1 MQNKMSAHSKTC
13 NVNVIKKKNLEKN
26 EINGYTGDLILVMC
40 FYNNLVA
47 FDKYDIKQFILTK
60 WKNLLYNFPYCM
72 PLIWVL
78 PKRGAEKETEGEM
91 ERETKIFY

>member
-1 MQNKMSAHSKTC
+1 MSAHSKTC
-13 NVNVIKKKNLEKN
+13 NVNVIKKKKLEKN

-60 WKNLLYNFPYCM
+60 
-72 PLIWVL
+72 
-78 PKRGAEKETEGEM
+78 
-91 ERETKIFY
+91 